1 MAIIGITELQ
11 AVNQMLRAA
20 GEATVSAV
28 GSGNT
33 RDADANTMLDEVAE
47 RIQGQKDSI
56 IKEQRSDRAIERH
69 ETLAAKAQADQ
80 DEAEAERAT
89 DLEGL

>member
-47 RIQGQKDSI
+47 RIQAMGWPENTEENVAHTPAGSGTGGT
-56 IKEQRSDRAIERH
+56 AISGDGAWTQA
-69 ETLAAKAQADQ
+69 TL
-80 DEAEAERAT
+80 T
-89 DLEGL
+89 LV